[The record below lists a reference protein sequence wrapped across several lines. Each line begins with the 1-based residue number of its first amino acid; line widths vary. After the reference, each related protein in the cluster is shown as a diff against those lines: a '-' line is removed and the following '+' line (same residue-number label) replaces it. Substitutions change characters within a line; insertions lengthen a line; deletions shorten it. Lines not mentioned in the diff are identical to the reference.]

1 MICAFSHYPA
11 KPCRGDVYA
20 TVEVSH
26 FVGGH
31 NVPLAPAGG
40 VSPVDARYACPVET
54 VLRLPNI
61 AKICYSIVQLVT
73 VDMVNNLWLF
83 AMNKKPC
90 KPMGKIAFAFE
101 SNSKVSVTGNVSGGL
116 PIFSSKSPR

>member
-1 MICAFSHYPA
+1 MICAFSHNPA
-11 KPCRGDVYA
+11 KPRRGDVYA

-31 NVPLAPAGG
+31 NVPLVPAGG
-40 VSPVDARYACPVET
+40 VSPVDARYAPVET

-61 AKICYSIVQLVT
+61 AKICYSIVQFVT

-83 AMNKKPC
+83 AMNKKPR
-90 KPMGKIAFAFE
+90 KPMGKVAFIFE
-101 SNSKVSVTGNVSGGL
+101 SNSEVSVTGNVSGGL
-116 PIFSSKSPR
+116 PIFSSKAAR